1 VGEGEGK
8 RPLGTPK
15 HRWDINVKMHCK
27 KMGWKDVD
35 CINLAQDTNDEFL
48 CFAFHKIQGVSSLAE
63 ELLASQEEPCFL

>member
-27 KMGWKDVD
+27 EMGWKDVD
-35 CINLAQDTNDEFL
+35 WINFAQDTNGGFL
-48 CFAFHKIQGVSSLAE
+48 CFACHKIRGVSSLAE
-63 ELLASQEEPCFL
+63 ELLASQEGFCSL